1 MRWYRPCRASASAC
15 LLLGVLLV
23 FGSCT
28 VPPAIREG
36 AAPKL
41 PSRSYVVWMLSDI
54 QPPQKEERRRFER
67 TIADVS
73 RAGLTIDLAVIAGDL
88 LKSRSQD
95 EAFAWFL
102 ATRAAARVTRWFEIA
117 GNHDR
122 RSSPLFERYFPVP
135 PAYGMSFG
143 NVLMLLLSDS
153 DPSSETEISEE
164 SFQWWQ
170 GMVRSHPERILLTVS
185 HGQLAGSG
193 LLGSIFPS
201 RVIVD
206 SARFEEVLR
215 EYPVSLWASGH
226 THLPHRLPGTFAC
239 REELGG
245 SCFVNVSAIDA
256 GSFGASESR
265 FLVFTEGSDRLL
277 IRSRD
282 HDRGRFNDDLEI
294 VVNLP
299 QPFVYPQEEA
309 QVIPGPS
316 PAPGPP

>member
-1 MRWYRPCRASASAC
+1 MRRPRSGLIPGGAGLLVVV
-15 LLLGVLLV
+15 LLLC
-23 FGSCT
+23 SCT
-28 VPPAIREG
+28 FPSGIRQG
-36 AAPKL
+36 TAPKPAAREYL
-41 PSRSYVVWMLSDI
+41 VWMLSDI
-54 QPPQKEERRRFER
+54 QPPKKEERRRFER
-67 TIADVS
+67 TIADVA

-102 ATRAAARVTRWFEIA
+102 ATRAAAPVGRWFEIA

-122 RSSPLFERYFPVP
+122 RSSPLFEHYFPVP
-135 PAYGMSFG
+135 PAYGVSFG

-164 SFQWWQ
+164 SFQWWR
-170 GMVRSHPERILLTVS
+170 GMVLAHRDRNLLTVS
-185 HGQLAGSG
+185 HAQLAGSG

-206 SARFEEVLR
+206 SGRFEEVLR
-215 EYPVSLWASGH
+215 EHPVSLWASGH

-245 SCFVNVSAIDA
+245 SCFLNVSAIDA

-265 FLVFTEGSDRLL
+265 FLVFTEGSDRLR

-299 QPFVYPQEEA
+299 QPFVYPQEE
-309 QVIPGPS
+309 VRIIPGPS